1 MKFNWGTGLVIG
13 MLSFMSFIL
22 YFVITMST
30 DQKYSYDLVIED
42 YYKHE
47 MNLQGAIDA
56 TENSNQ
62 LETPVTGT
70 KTEAGYLIAFPE
82 NLDPKAITG
91 SVFLYRPSA
100 RQLDFDMP
108 IRLSSSNLLIPD
120 KRLVGGRWNITI
132 TWEYEGKN
140 YRFEDEITY

>member
-13 MLSFMSFIL
+13 MVGFMSFIM

-47 MNLQGAIDA
+47 MNLQAAIDA
-56 TENSNQ
+56 SANSSK
-62 LETPVTGT
+62 LETPVTGI
-70 KTEAGYLIAFPE
+70 KTEAGYLIAFPK

-91 SVFLYRPSA
+91 TVFLYRPSA

-132 TWEYEGKN
+132 TWEYAGKK

>member
-13 MLSFMSFIL
+13 MLAFMSFIL
-22 YFVITMST
+22 YFVFTMTT
-30 DQKYSYDLVIED
+30 DQKYSHDLVIED

-47 MNLQGAIDA
+47 MNLQAAIDA
-56 TENSNQ
+56 SENSSK
-62 LETPVTGT
+62 LKTPVTAH
-70 KTEAGYLIAFPE
+70 KTDAGYLIEFPKNINPE
-82 NLDPKAITG
+82 AISG
-91 SVFLYRPSA
+91 KVFLYRPSA

-108 IRLSSSNLLIPD
+108 LRLSTSNLLIPD